1 MGADYDPSTPGIQGI
16 EEVHGA
22 KILDDGSIYF
32 APNELYQER
41 QNRDFTYKSG
51 IDPID
56 FAGYVRRNGVG
67 GNQSHAGNIL
77 NDMILE
83 WGKGN
88 TNSYGNYTNRLLTSD
103 MFDEATQLADMM
115 GSLYMDGHSKEQ
127 IYQMIGLGKG
137 VGSAYNLGE
146 DYTPSFGLN
155 QRRNAGIGNAQ
166 QRNASQSL
174 RETDPQWAGMLS
186 MLSPASIGYS
196 PATGAEGMLTNFV
209 TNNRRS
215 LINSLLQG

>member
-1 MGADYDPSTPGIQGI
+1 MPVDYDTSTPGIQGI

-22 KILDDGSIYF
+22 TVLDDGSIYF
-32 APNELYQER
+32 APNELYEER
-41 QNRDFTYKSG
+41 QNRDFTYRSG

-56 FAGYVRRNGVG
+56 FAGYVRRNGVN

-77 NDMILE
+77 NDMLLE
-83 WGKGN
+83 WDKGN
-88 TNSYGNYTNRLLTSD
+88 TNSYGNYTARLLTSD

-127 IYQMIGLGKG
+127 IYQMIGLGNG
-137 VGSAYNLGE
+137 VAGAYNLGE
-146 DYTPSFGLN
+146 DYTPSFGPSL
-155 QRRNAGIGNAQ
+155 RRSVGMGGAQ
-166 QRNASQSL
+166 QRNALQSL
-174 RETDPQWAGMLS
+174 RETNPQGSGMFN
-186 MLSPASIGYS
+186 MISPVSIGYQ

-209 TNNRRS
+209 SNNRRS

>member
-1 MGADYDPSTPGIQGI
+1 MSADYDTSTPGIQGI

-22 KILDDGSIYF
+22 TVLDDGSIYF
-32 APNELYQER
+32 APNELYEER
-41 QNRDFTYKSG
+41 QNRDFTYRSG

-77 NDMILE
+77 NDMLLE
-83 WGKGN
+83 WDKGN
-88 TNSYGNYTNRLLTSD
+88 TNSYGNYTARLLTSD

-127 IYQMIGLGKG
+127 IYQMIGLGNG
-137 VGSAYNLGE
+137 VAGAYNLGE
-146 DYTPSFGLN
+146 DYTPSFGPS
-155 QRRNAGIGNAQ
+155 QMRNA
-166 QRNASQSL
+166 
-174 RETDPQWAGMLS
+174 EPQGSGMFN
-186 MLSPASIGYS
+186 MISPVSIGYQ

-209 TNNRRS
+209 SNNRRS

>member
-1 MGADYDPSTPGIQGI
+1 MSVDYDPSTDGIQGI
-16 EEVHGA
+16 EAVGA
-22 KILDDGSIYF
+22 TVLDDGSIYF
-32 APNELYQER
+32 APNELYEER
-41 QNRDFTYKSG
+41 QNRDFTYRSG

-77 NDMILE
+77 NDMLLE
-83 WGKGN
+83 WDKGN
-88 TNSYGNYTNRLLTSD
+88 TNSYGNYTSRLLTSD

-127 IYQMIGLGKG
+127 IYQMIGLGNG
-137 VGSAYNLGE
+137 VGGAYNLGK

-155 QRRNAGIGNAQ
+155 RMRNAGIAGAQ
-166 QRNASQSL
+166 QRNTLQSL
-174 RETDPQWAGMLS
+174 RETDPQWTGMLN
-186 MLSPASIGYS
+186 MISPVSIGYN

>member
-1 MGADYDPSTPGIQGI
+1 MALSALENNMSADYDTSTPGIQGI

-22 KILDDGSIYF
+22 TVLDDGSIYF
-32 APNELYQER
+32 APNELYEER
-41 QNRDFTYKSG
+41 QNRDFTYRSG

-77 NDMILE
+77 NDMLLE
-83 WGKGN
+83 WDKGN
-88 TNSYGNYTNRLLTSD
+88 TNSYGNYTARLLTSD

-127 IYQMIGLGKG
+127 IYQMIGLGNG
-137 VGSAYNLGE
+137 VAGAYNLGE
-146 DYTPSFGLN
+146 DYTPSFGPS
-155 QRRNAGIGNAQ
+155 QMRNA
-166 QRNASQSL
+166 
-174 RETDPQWAGMLS
+174 EPQGSGMFN
-186 MLSPASIGYS
+186 MISPVSIGYQ

-209 TNNRRS
+209 SNNRRS

>member
-1 MGADYDPSTPGIQGI
+1 MSADYDTSTPGIQGI

-22 KILDDGSIYF
+22 TVLDDGSIYF
-32 APNELYQER
+32 APNELYEER
-41 QNRDFTYKSG
+41 QNRNFTYRSG

-77 NDMILE
+77 NDMLLE
-83 WGKGN
+83 WDKGN
-88 TNSYGNYTNRLLTSD
+88 TNSYGNYTARLLTSD

-115 GSLYMDGHSKEQ
+115 GSLYMDGHSRDQ
-127 IYQMIGLGKG
+127 IYQMIGLGNG
-137 VGSAYNLGE
+137 VGGAYNLGE
-146 DYTPSFGLN
+146 NYTPSFGPS
-155 QRRNAGIGNAQ
+155 QMRNVGIGSAQ
-166 QRNASQSL
+166 QRIA
-174 RETDPQWAGMLS
+174 DPQGSGMFN
-186 MLSPASIGYS
+186 MISPVSIGYQ

-209 TNNRRS
+209 SNNRRS